1 MILETQEY
9 ATFLNIS
16 RQSSGF
22 QIIWILVS
30 WPRLEIEK
38 KIYEF
43 TFHTV
48 RPNAYGLCMENSCYP
63 YGKVFMSLAWK
74 PKLIERCGFPKEKF
88 LRISIW
94 HFALSFPYP
103 YKTHKVFHMEKFL
116 RKWSGWKL
124 LWIIF
129 SNDSCKRCRITEQQ
143 ISPFWNY
150 TMCYLFTTSLKMPQ
164 SRANGKSRLCIY
176 FM

>member
-1 MILETQEY
+1 MCVMCVWLS
-9 ATFLNIS
+9 N
-16 RQSSGF
+16 
-22 QIIWILVS
+22 LVKS
-30 WPRLEIEK
+30 NWCQVVENRFI
-38 KIYEF
+38 
-43 TFHTV
+43 HT
-48 RPNAYGLCMENSCYP
+48 L
-63 YGKVFMSLAWK
+63 LK
-74 PKLIERCGFPKEKF
+74 PKLIERYGFPKEKF

-164 SRANGKSRLCIY
+164 LRANGKSRLCIY
-176 FM
+176 FI